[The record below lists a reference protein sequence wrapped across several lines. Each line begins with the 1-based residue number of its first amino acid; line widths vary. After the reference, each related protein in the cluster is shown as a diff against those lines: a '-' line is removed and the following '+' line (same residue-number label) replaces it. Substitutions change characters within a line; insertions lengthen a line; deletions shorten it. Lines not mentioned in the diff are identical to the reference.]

1 LSRIETDTAG
11 MEAARRVVGSRS
23 AGGVCTAPDVAAA
36 LGVTQ
41 FRARGLFRALVER
54 GLIQRAGRSDRYVAV
69 TSVCPTCMR
78 GFEHTVGDVQERA
91 SVGGVIGREE
101 VTESSGHGVTECS
114 GSERGGPR
122 PPLGAA
128 ERSAEMCGE
137 GRA

>member
-1 LSRIETDTAG
+1 MSRIETDTAG

-23 AGGVCTAPDVAAA
+23 AGGGCTAPDVAAA
-36 LGVTQ
+36 LGVTE
-41 FRARGLFRALVER
+41 FRARGFFRALVER

-91 SVGGVIGREE
+91 SVGGVIGRERGREETERRRDE
-101 VTESSGHGVTECS
+101 VA

-128 ERSAEMCGE
+128 ERSAEMWGE